1 MIYGQKYFVHDV
13 LGHKYL
19 VQIDLVQKHFV

>member
-1 MIYGQKYFVHDV
+1 MIYVQKYFVHNV
-13 LGHKYL
+13 LGHKHL